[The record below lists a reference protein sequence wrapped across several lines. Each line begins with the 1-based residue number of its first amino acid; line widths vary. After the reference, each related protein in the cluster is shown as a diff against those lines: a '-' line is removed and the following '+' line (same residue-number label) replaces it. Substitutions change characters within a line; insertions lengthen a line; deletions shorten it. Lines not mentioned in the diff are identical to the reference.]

1 MSVVVEASTINL
13 NNKVLGGV
21 GVVGGGGPSGVG
33 CAGDLG
39 KNVTFKVPVAKER
52 ATHRRAKSLPY
63 QPLSGPKL
71 LSLEVN
77 QLTKK
82 KVALETGVEIRGWPD
97 PKEKKKLHGAIEVV
111 LDEKR
116 KEQLATIKDR

>member
-1 MSVVVEASTINL
+1 MSVLVDSNPINTF
-13 NNKVLGGV
+13 NKVPAMGP
-21 GVVGGGGPSGVG
+21 VGGGAVG
-33 CAGDLG
+33 GTAGDLG
-39 KNVTFKVPVAKER
+39 KNVTFVEPMPKER

-63 QPLSGPKL
+63 QPLSPPKL
-71 LSLEVN
+71 LILEVN

-82 KVALETGVEIRGWPD
+82 KVALETGQEIRGWPD